1 MKNKT
6 LACVTAAL
14 MLTAG
19 TGFMSMTRA
28 NEAPA
33 SDAAAAQSQD
43 AHTEAAMELV
53 GLINTR
59 EVFTSAF
66 KVGMNAQL
74 EQVKKAGLAQDQF
87 KKVEA
92 ILLNF
97 ADTVFDDPDLARGL
111 MEIYRSEFSEAE
123 LRDMIAFYKTSAGQK
138 LLSKQNSLFNRGAE
152 VGGAVANKHKPT
164 LYKKI
169 QEALQPA
176 PDAAPAPSAEP
187 APADAP

>member
-6 LACVTAAL
+6 LACVTAAV

-19 TGFMSMTRA
+19 TGFMSMTLA

-33 SDAAAAQSQD
+33 RETSAAAQPQD
-43 AHTEAAMELV
+43 SHTAAALELV

-74 EQVKKAGLAQDQF
+74 EQVKNAGLTQEQF
-87 KKVEA
+87 KKVEGV
-92 ILLNF
+92 LMGF
-97 ADTVFDDPDLARGL
+97 ADTVFDDPDLANGM

-123 LRDMIAFYKTSAGQK
+123 LRDLITFYKTPAGKK
-138 LLSKQNSLFNRGAE
+138 LLAKQNLLFNRGAE
-152 VGGAVANKHKPT
+152 VGASIANKHKPK
-164 LYKKI
+164 LFKQI

-176 PDAAPAPSAEP
+176 PAATP
-187 APADAP
+187 APADAQ